1 MMAEYQLNIVNYDPF
16 VWILDIQNKCKQFVK
31 DFYKIPEKEKIVKK
45 QEIKKPK
52 VGKKK
57 CPNCN
62 SDLEYLTEWKKHLVC
77 RSCGVKERNY
87 IKK

>member
-45 QEIKKPK
+45 
-52 VGKKK
+52 
-57 CPNCN
+57 
-62 SDLEYLTEWKKHLVC
+62 
-77 RSCGVKERNY
+77 
-87 IKK
+87 